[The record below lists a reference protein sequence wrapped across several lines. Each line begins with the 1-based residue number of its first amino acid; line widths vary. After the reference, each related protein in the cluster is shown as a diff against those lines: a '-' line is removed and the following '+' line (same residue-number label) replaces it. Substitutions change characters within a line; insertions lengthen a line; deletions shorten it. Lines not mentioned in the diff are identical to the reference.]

1 MAATRAELALRL
13 DLLRARTCSDFAAVA
28 VYGRDTDRMVRWVSA
43 SGNMNTRY
51 THMQERTGAGIGGW
65 IVRHGR
71 PLSLGGGALGDGRPL
86 REYPLLVAERLLTA
100 AGVPIHGGIGVD
112 GALLIGRRT
121 AEPFEAAHWLLLE
134 EEAKHYVAVAWHESG
149 LTVV

>member
-1 MAATRAELALRL
+1 MAATRAEWVLRL
-13 DLLRARTCSDFAAVA
+13 DLLRVRTCSDFAAVA

-43 SGNMNTRY
+43 SGNTNTRY
-51 THMQERTGAGIGGW
+51 TYMQERSGAGIGGW

-71 PLSLGGGALGDGRPL
+71 PLSLGGGESGAGRPL

-100 AGVPIHGGIGVD
+100 AGVPIHGGTGID

-121 AEPFEAAHWLLLE
+121 AEPYEAAHWLLLE
-134 EEAKHYVAVAWHESG
+134 EEAKQYTTAAWLESG
-149 LTVV
+149 LTD